1 MPNRHAFAGAGAP
14 EGPSRPRV
22 VGLDVARG
30 LAILGMI
37 IVNVGPVPATSLLH
51 RLYLFPYGRA
61 SILFVT
67 IAGLGMGYLL
77 TNRRHR
83 LWSDLL
89 WRVLLL
95 FTLGLVLQTMTDRV
109 SIILQIYAALFLLAP
124 LLWQLPSRALVVLTA
139 SALVLGPGLIVYHEI
154 VHPWHKGML
163 GVSLTTPPDD
173 LLYSMALSGPYP
185 LASWTVPFIVGLLL
199 ARIDLRQARTT
210 RRMIVWGAVAAVG
223 GVAVSLTNYAIL
235 GERADTGPLRLLTGV
250 AHGQMPLWLISSV
263 GGAVLIIGVCL
274 RWQTGATRV
283 RGLLADT
290 GRFAFTAYVLHVVVL
305 ALIKPADGFTL
316 GTGILVTVALS
327 MVVVGSAALWSKS
340 RRPGPFEWLLR
351 NPWFTIRRSLAS
363 LPSSGSAPETT
374 IDPTSAALDLPHED
388 H

>member
-1 MPNRHAFAGAGAP
+1 MYAQTMARRHAIAGTGDLK
-14 EGPSRPRV
+14 GSRRPRL

-51 RLYLFPYGRA
+51 RLYLLPYGRA

-77 TNRRHR
+77 ANRRHR
-83 LWSDLL
+83 LWPDLL

-95 FTLGLVLQTMTDRV
+95 ATLGLALQSMTDRV
-109 SIILQIYAALFLLAP
+109 SIILQTYAALFLLAP
-124 LLWQLPSRALVVLTA
+124 LLWKLPSRALAALTA
-139 SALVLGPGLIVYHEI
+139 TALVLGPGLIVYHEI
-154 VHPWHKGML
+154 VHPWHEGLK
-163 GVSLTTPPDD
+163 GVSLTTPLDD
-173 LLYSMALSGPYP
+173 LLYSIALSGPYP
-185 LASWTVPFIVGLLL
+185 LASWTVPFVVGLLL
-199 ARIDLRQARTT
+199 ARVDLHHPGTT

-223 GVAVSLTNYAIL
+223 GAVLAQASYAIL

-263 GGAVLIIGVCL
+263 GGAVFIIGVCL
-274 RWQTGATRV
+274 RWEKMAPRV

-290 GRFAFTAYVLHVVVL
+290 GRFAFTAYVLHVIVL

-316 GTGILVTVALS
+316 GTGILVSAILS
-327 MVVVGSAALWSKS
+327 AVVVGVATLWSRS
-340 RRPGPFEWLLR
+340 GRPGPLEWLLR
-351 NPWFTIRRSLAS
+351 NSWLIGRSPAGAPGAGSDRRRPRST
-363 LPSSGSAPETT
+363 PQG
-374 IDPTSAALDLPHED
+374 
-388 H
+388 